1 MGNVGN
7 AGQKVPELFI
17 ESFDLLIER
26 RNLAAD
32 GAHLRLPRGGIRA
45 LAPQLRDFGGFG
57 VAPGLQ
63 PFGLGDGGAPLP
75 IELAEAVETGN
86 VAAGGEALRDPV
98 EVAPEVREIVHVPP
112 C

>member
-1 MGNVGN
+1 VGNVGN